1 VIGIDIGGA
10 NVKFA
15 TDWGVDTV
23 YCPLW
28 EGAPLSR
35 VLSRYRAAGGEAA
48 VVMSGELADC
58 FSTKS
63 EGVAWITRTVR
74 EVFPEALFY
83 GTDGRFHDSP
93 VPALAAANWLASA
106 AFLHERDPEGL
117 LVDMGS
123 TTTDIIPLGS
133 LSPLYGLTDL
143 LRLRK
148 GYLVYTGLLRT
159 TIPAVV
165 RSVPLGGFST
175 PVSAEQFSISADA
188 HLVLGHIGEEDYSC
202 DTPDRK
208 GKDRTSCLRRLARVV
223 CADLEE
229 IGAVGALQVAHAF
242 WDAQREVIRDAV
254 ARAMDKSGA
263 CRIYTAGSGSGLL
276 SSALG
281 GTDLSLEIGPAATA
295 LPAYAVREVLRRGSG
310 W

>member
-15 TDWGVDTV
+15 TDGGVDTV

-28 EGAPLSR
+28 EGAPLAG
-35 VLSRYRAAGGEAA
+35 VLSRYRDAGEEAA

-58 FSTKS
+58 FRTKS
-63 EGVAWITRTVR
+63 EGVSWITRTVR

-106 AFLHERDPEGL
+106 AFLHARDPEGL

-123 TTTDIIPLGS
+123 TTTDIVPLAS

-143 LRLRK
+143 LRLQK

-159 TIPAVV
+159 TIPAAI
-165 RSVPLGGFST
+165 RSVSLAGVPT

-188 HLVLGHIGEEDYSC
+188 HLVLDHIREPGYSC

-208 GKDRTSCLRRLARVV
+208 GRDRTSCLRRLARVV

-229 IGAVGALQVAHAF
+229 IGEEGALMVAEAF
-242 WDAQREVIRDAV
+242 WYAQREVIYDTVTRV
-254 ARAMDKSGA
+254 IKESGA
-263 CRIYTAGSGSGLL
+263 RRIYTAGTGSGLL
-276 SSALG
+276 ASTLG
-281 GTDLSLEIGPAATA
+281 GTDLASEIGPAATA
-295 LPAYAVREVLRRGSG
+295 LPAFAVREVLRRSRG
-310 W
+310 